1 MTNRLY
7 FFSTE
12 HLEEMYWRKCC
23 VQQNFKLSLFSM
35 NMAKRNRRLQT
46 PIADCGFKNRVLLT
60 GDRDLVHTWAKEIV
74 DASIAVFVTTDNSE
88 GPQQWGPRI
97 IAARVGI
104 LHELR
109 RRHKPFT
116 ATISREGSISQV
128 RLYEGSRWKGIEIK
142 KKSPSNFYRKK

>member
-1 MTNRLY
+1 MLR
-7 FFSTE
+7 STE
-12 HLEEMYWRKCC
+12 FQI
-23 VQQNFKLSLFSM
+23 VTLFDEYGEAESRIADPVM
-35 NMAKRNRRLQT
+35 
-46 PIADCGFKNRVLLT
+46 IADCGFKNRVLLT

-97 IAARVGI
+97 IAAKEGI
-104 LHELR
+104 LRELR

-142 KKSPSNFYRKK
+142 KKNPSNFYRKK

>member
-1 MTNRLY
+1 MLRSAEFQIVT
-7 FFSTE
+7 
-12 HLEEMYWRKCC
+12 
-23 VQQNFKLSLFSM
+23 LFDEFGEAESRITDPVM
-35 NMAKRNRRLQT
+35 
-46 PIADCGFKNRVLLT
+46 IADCGFKNRVLLT

-74 DASIAVFVTTDNSE
+74 DASIAVFVKTDNSE

-97 IAARVGI
+97 IAAREGI

>member
-1 MTNRLY
+1 MRRSAEFQIVT
-7 FFSTE
+7 
-12 HLEEMYWRKCC
+12 
-23 VQQNFKLSLFSM
+23 LFDEYGEAESRIADPVM
-35 NMAKRNRRLQT
+35 
-46 PIADCGFKNRVLLT
+46 IADCGFKNRVLLT

-97 IAARVGI
+97 IAAREGI